1 MAKMIPFRSSIE
13 IECNNSLSLRK
24 NTVEICWHSD
34 WKKLANKFKLTDYS
48 DDNMS
53 KKGPTEHRISI
64 SNYKQL
70 TGLYNT
76 LLEMKKHCLLNPSS
90 GIHIHID
97 LHPFFDSV
105 EWKLMGYENRKD
117 LRRKMINYFN
127 TRLDSIEEIFG
138 DYKGGY
144 NSRGAAFNKGSWIR
158 LCEEYQSAEF
168 RIGGMTFEYETI
180 IKWIIGCNK
189 EILLFYKKF
198 GIDYKT
204 YYASH

>member
-1 MAKMIPFRSSIE
+1 MENTNSSLTTCQRIREAVLYDPCLIPLYCKPPCSKRITHGIMAKMIPFRSSIE

-127 TRLDSIEEIFG
+127 FSLV
-138 DYKGGY
+138 
-144 NSRGAAFNKGSWIR
+144 
-158 LCEEYQSAEF
+158 
-168 RIGGMTFEYETI
+168 
-180 IKWIIGCNK
+180 
-189 EILLFYKKF
+189 
-198 GIDYKT
+198 
-204 YYASH
+204 